1 MIISRL
7 ITTPLFLLLTYLGWG
22 QHAPTVGDS
31 LYIYTYTSQKPI
43 EDLANFQFYELD
55 FPCHDKIWIKAS
67 DIPRVDYLYE
77 DQYGLG
83 AIYSVVDSMLV
94 QKGFKITDPYF
105 GESVKLIQ
113 LIGGIPT
120 LNLAKANDFN
130 NTGEQ
135 SFYLEYNVEDLP
147 EELMLWAGFQEY
159 TKLRIKSRIDY
170 TTSYI
175 GSALIPISE
184 DLKCDKLK
192 TSYSIKVEEVQMKS
206 EDWKIVSVSTIPNHE
221 QYFQSNYTEYVTY
234 HAAADPYGILRVWY
248 YPEIKLEYRL
258 QQEATPVPVC
268 NKADSQVYVYPNPT
282 LGDLNVRMIDVEEG
296 AYTFSLYNIIGH
308 EVWTTE
314 LNLESKEHFRLRLP
328 NLEKGVY
335 LYSIKDD
342 KDRYVQSKRLTVLEH

>member
-1 MIISRL
+1 MWMTRTFCALL
-7 ITTPLFLLLTYLGWG
+7 IVLLPLIGWS
-22 QHAPTVGDS
+22 QNLPTVGDS
-31 LYIYTYTSQKPI
+31 LFLYTFVSQKPI
-43 EDLANFQFYELD
+43 EDLSNFQFYDLD
-55 FPCHDKIWIKAS
+55 FPCHDKVQIKAS

-83 AIYSVVDSMLV
+83 TIYSVVDSMLV

-120 LNLAKANDFN
+120 LNLQSVTDFN
-130 NTGEQ
+130 RTGEQ
-135 SFYLEYNVEDLP
+135 SFYLEYNIEDLP

-159 TKLRIKSRIDY
+159 TKLRIKSKIDY
-170 TTSYI
+170 TTSYM
-175 GSALIPISE
+175 GAALIPVE
-184 DLKCDKLK
+184 EQLKCEKLK
-192 TSYSIKVEEVQMKS
+192 VSYSITVDEIQMKS
-206 EDWKIVSVSTIPNHE
+206 EDWQIVEQKTIPNYE
-221 QYFQSNYTEYVTY
+221 QYFQSNYYEYVTY
-234 HAAADPYGILRVWY
+234 HREEDPYGILRVWH

-268 NKADSQVYVYPNPT
+268 NRADSQVYVYPNPT
-282 LGDLNVRMIDVEEG
+282 LGDLNVRMIDAEQG

-314 LNLESKEHFRLRLP
+314 LNLDSKEHFRLRLP

-335 LYSIKDD
+335 LYSIQDD
-342 KDRYVQSKRLTVLEH
+342 KNRYVQSKRLTVLEH